1 MCGIRLLGPFLFL
14 IYINDLSV
22 VSKYFPSFM
31 FADDANL
38 FYSHKSIKI
47 LIKNANDELE
57 KISQWFK
64 VKEKTKST
72 LFHKPRNNDNLPLQ
86 LPNLRINNY
95 KIKSSLSIKFL
106 SVLVDENLT

>member
-1 MCGIRLLGPFLFL
+1 
-14 IYINDLSV
+14 
-22 VSKYFPSFM
+22 M

-47 LIKNANDELE
+47 LIKNGNDEPE

-64 VKEKTKST
+64 VKEKTKFT
-72 LFHKPRNNDNLPLQ
+72 LFHKPRNNDKLPLQ

-95 KIKSSLSIKFL
+95 KIKRSLSIKFL

>member
-1 MCGIRLLGPFLFL
+1 
-14 IYINDLSV
+14 
-22 VSKYFPSFM
+22 M

-64 VKEKTKST
+64 VKEKTT

>member
-1 MCGIRLLGPFLFL
+1 
-14 IYINDLSV
+14 
-22 VSKYFPSFM
+22 M

-38 FYSHKSIKI
+38 FYSHKSIKS

-64 VKEKTKST
+64 VKEKNKFT
-72 LFHKPRNNDNLPLQ
+72 LFHKLRNNDNLPLQ

-106 SVLVDENLT
+106 IVLVDENLT